1 MCVQYAQCVQF
12 AIPMNNN
19 NKFTMRNLVT
29 NDTGVSVKS
38 FFVVAVTFIGIFI
51 LLVVCFAI
59 IWEVVATGKT
69 TEQLG
74 AVAGIIGA
82 VAGMFAT
89 AGITKVMGERNECK
103 CKELD
108 RQHEQQQQHN

>member
-1 MCVQYAQCVQF
+1 M
-12 AIPMNNN
+12 NN

-29 NDTGVSVKS
+29 NNTGVSVKS
-38 FFVVAVTFIGIFI
+38 FFVVAVTFVGIFI

-89 AGITKVMGERNECK
+89 AGITKVMGERNEYK